1 MIVSEV
7 EPIGGFVG
15 SSISEPLLQAGVLLS
30 VLAYIVH
37 LDRWMAL
44 AACAIFVPQ
53 LIFVP
58 LMQGA
63 INRRAGARVWVL
75 RQLGISTVDARR
87 GSAERDSADGKRID
101 RVLRLNMGILKLKF
115 SMNFLMNLGNHLQV
129 VAALLI
135 GGWMVHTG
143 QIEMGGVVAFI
154 SAVGR
159 LNDPWGDL
167 VNYFRDLSVTRVKF
181 RLIAERVNQLSAPW
195 SDFPLDGPAGLVA
208 QA

>member
-1 MIVSEV
+1 EARGIATTMIVSEV

-30 VLAYIVH
+30 LLAYIAH

-87 GSAERDSADGKRID
+87 ASAERDRTDGKRID

-115 SMNFLMNLGNHLQV
+115 SMNFLMNLCN
-129 VAALLI
+129 
-135 GGWMVHTG
+135 TSRSSRR
-143 QIEMGGVVAFI
+143 F
-154 SAVGR
+154 
-159 LNDPWGDL
+159 
-167 VNYFRDLSVTRVKF
+167 
-181 RLIAERVNQLSAPW
+181 
-195 SDFPLDGPAGLVA
+195 
-208 QA
+208 